1 MNVAVKEFEVE
12 KPVSKATLKAK
23 EKYEG
28 KVFSSRN
35 FGEYVVTSYVDSKEI
50 HIKFIDTGYET
61 VVSSSTIK
69 VGKIKDNLKPFVCG
83 VGYLGYDYEKNDGLT
98 KAYSIW
104 ASMIQRCYN
113 EKYLLKRQTYLGCS
127 VSKEFHNF
135 SYFKLW
141 CSKQIGFEE
150 SNYHLDKDL
159 LVKGNKIYSPETCCF
174 IPKEINSLLTTTNR
188 SRGNTPLG
196 VSKRQKS
203 GNYEVTLCRDN
214 KDSHLGTYSCPV
226 QAFNVYKEAKEDYFR
241 SKAEK
246 YKGKISDEAYEALKN
261 RKVEITD

>member
-12 KPVSKATLKAK
+12 KPISKATLKAR

-28 KVFSSRN
+28 KVFPTNQYGSVEVILFSS
-35 FGEYVVTSYVDSKEI
+35 SKSI
-50 HIKFIDTGYET
+50 LVRFVNTGYEAI
-61 VVSSSTIK
+61 VPLSRLVQ
-69 VGKIKDNLKPFVCG
+69 GAIKDPLQVTYYG
-83 VGYLGYDYEKNDGLT
+83 VGCLG
-98 KAYSIW
+98 KAQYKGFD
-104 ASMIQRCYN
+104 AS
-113 EKYLLKRQTYLGCS
+113 KT
-127 VSKEFHNF
+127 
-135 SYFKLW
+135 FKLW
-141 CSKQIGFEE
+141 KSVLARCYSRCTRYSENTYKDCTVSSNFLNYNYFKDWCENQVGFG
-150 SNYHLDKDL
+150 NKGWHLDKDL

-174 IPKEINSLLTTTNR
+174 IPAEINSLLTTTNKR
-188 SRGNTPLG
+188 RGDTPLG

-214 KDSHLGTYSCPV
+214 KDYHLGTYSCPV

>member
-1 MNVAVKEFEVE
+1 MNVAVKECVAEQL
-12 KPVSKATLKAK
+12 SKRSLNAK

-28 KVFSSRN
+28 RVFSSRN
-35 FGEYVVTSYVDSKEI
+35 FGDYIVVKYIDSKEI

-61 VVSSSTIK
+61 VVSVSSVR
-69 VGKIKDNLKPFVCG
+69 VGNIKDNLKPFVCG

-98 KAYSIW
+98 KVYRTW
-104 ASMIQRCYN
+104 CGMIKRCYAS
-113 EKYLLKRQTYLGCS
+113 YSLVKRPSYVGCS
-127 VSKEFHNF
+127 VSDEFLNF
-135 SYFKLW
+135 SYFKKW
-141 CSKQIGFEE
+141 YFKQVGSGEE
-150 SNYHLDKDL
+150 NYHFDKDL

-214 KDSHLGTYSCPV
+214 KDYHLGTYSCPV